1 MYNFVIGAHSYVRW
15 AALLA
20 LLAVLVRSTYGWL
33 AGKEQLA
40 ADQKLVRAAINV
52 VGIEFIL
59 GLLLYFV
66 WSPFTLET
74 FSNFQLYSQNSQ
86 YRFFTLDHAI
96 AMFVAVA
103 LFNIGSS
110 MAKKGATDTARF
122 RRQALFTLVV
132 LLIIAG
138 SIPWP
143 GMSAG
148 RPLFR

>member
-1 MYNFVIGAHSYVRW
+1 MYEFVLGVHSYLRW

-33 AGKEQLA
+33 AGKVQVA
-40 ADQKLVRAAINV
+40 ADQKLVRAAISIL
-52 VGIEFIL
+52 GIQFIL
-59 GLLLYFV
+59 GLLLYLV

-74 FSNFQLYSQNSQ
+74 FSNFQLYSQDPQ

-103 LFNIGSS
+103 LFNMGSS
-110 MAKKGATDTARF
+110 MAKKGATDVARF
-122 RRQALFTLVV
+122 RRQALFTLAV